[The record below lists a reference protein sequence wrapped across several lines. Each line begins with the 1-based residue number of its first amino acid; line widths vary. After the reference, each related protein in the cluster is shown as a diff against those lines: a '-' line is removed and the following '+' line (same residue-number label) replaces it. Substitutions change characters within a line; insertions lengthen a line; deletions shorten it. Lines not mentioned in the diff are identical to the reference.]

1 MKQLIAALLLLA
13 APLATQAADP
23 GMQIRPSP
31 YPVADTLDRLEA
43 VLQAKGVK
51 VFARVD
57 HSAEAQA
64 AGLALP
70 PTQLLIF
77 GNPKAGT
84 PLMQAAPTI
93 GLDLPMKVLVWQD
106 AQGQVQVAWN
116 SPDYL
121 IQRHGLEVTATA
133 SLAPIS
139 GLVDAA
145 LK

>member
-1 MKQLIAALLLLA
+1 M
-13 APLATQAADP
+13 
-23 GMQIRPSP
+23 
-31 YPVADTLDRLEA
+31 
-43 VLQAKGVK
+43 
-51 VFARVD
+51 
-57 HSAEAQA
+57 
-64 AGLALP
+64 
-70 PTQLLIF
+70 LIF

-121 IQRHGLEVTATA
+121 IQRHGLEATATA